1 MSFPSSLDTFTT
13 PNSSQTMN
21 DPAATQS
28 TIVGALNTAVTAIEA
43 KVGIDSSAVTTS
55 IDYKTTRLTAKWDIQ
70 THDWTNYIKK
80 AVGTDGYML
89 VADSTQAT
97 GLNYIA
103 PTSGGTVTSASVVSA
118 NWFTGTVATATT
130 TPAITLTTSITGL
143 LKGNWTAISAASAWT
158 DYVTPT
164 WVTTMT
170 NKTLTSPVIT
180 WGTATSQTITTPT
193 INVGSDNNWDILIR
207 AAWTT
212 ARLAVGTTWDFV
224 TVLAWAPVYD
234 NPFQYEWTYTIATAT
249 SSGGW
254 VNAST
259 HYQTTDMTIWVAV
272 LTRGTSGYSKLLYSP
287 DNATWTTI
295 ENVSTA
301 WTNTFTFFMKKW
313 YWYYVEVDSPVGGVA
328 STGTL
333 TFRL

>member
-1 MSFPSSLDTFTT
+1 MSFPSSPDIFTT

-28 TIVGALNTAVTAIEA
+28 TIVGALNTAITAIEA
-43 KVGIDSSAVTTS
+43 KVWVDNSAITTS
-55 IDYKTTRLTAKWDIQ
+55 LDYKTTRLTAKWDIQ
-70 THDWTNYIKK
+70 THDWINYIKK

-89 VADSTQAT
+89 VADSTNAT
-97 GLNYIA
+97 GLNYVA
-103 PTSGGTVTSASVVSA
+103 PTSWGTVTSASVVSA

-130 TPAITLTTSITGL
+130 TPAITLTTSITWV
-143 LKGNWTAISAASAWT
+143 LKGNWTAISAATAWT

-164 WVTTMT
+164 WITTMT

-193 INVGSDNNWDILIR
+193 INVWSDANGDLLTR
-207 AAWTT
+207 TAGTT
-212 ARLAVGTTWDFV
+212 ARLAVGTTWDFL
-224 TVLAWAPVYD
+224 TVSAWAPVYD
-234 NPFQYEWTYTIATAT
+234 NPFVYEWTYTVATAT
-249 SSGGW
+249 SDGGG

-259 HYQTTDMTIWVAV
+259 HYQTTDMTIWVCV
-272 LTRGTSGYSKLLYSP
+272 LTRGTSWTSKLLYSS
-287 DNATWTTI
+287 DNATFTTI
-295 ENVSTA
+295 ENVSSA

-313 YWYYVEVDSPVGGVA
+313 YWYYCEVDSPVWWAANTA
-328 STGTL
+328 SL